1 MEIVFTIKFFK
12 LGSMMHTLV
21 PYKCRCMLF
30 TLQEKV
36 PSDRAVIISY
46 MIAMHESFFQS
57 PLYSFKFHFPN

>member
-30 TLQEKV
+30 TLPEKV
-36 PSDRAVIISY
+36 
-46 MIAMHESFFQS
+46 FLQTGQ
-57 PLYSFKFHFPN
+57 